1 MAGPL
6 GRPRRT
12 KGPSQ
17 GGKLDGQALQPITQ
31 GKASLLLGLHLP
43 YSGKQ
48 VKSSVMKGPWP
59 VRPQLPLSL
68 ARGGPVAYAGASVCN
83 NVSVFSFGGFL
94 KRKKNFHFD
103 FTLRYQSLWVR
114 APPLSPGWSLG
125 LFSSVSRWGCIP
137 KGHHARFSPPLP
149 TSSRAAPAGACPF
162 LSTPVGLWIRKPCS
176 QRAVLL
182 KS

>member
-6 GRPRRT
+6 GNPRRA

-59 VRPQLPLSL
+59 MRPQLPLSL
-68 ARGGPVAYAGASVCN
+68 ARGGPVACAGASVCN

-103 FTLRYQSLWVR
+103 FTLRYHSLWVR
-114 APPLSPGWSLG
+114 APLCPQAG
-125 LFSSVSRWGCIP
+125 L
-137 KGHHARFSPPLP
+137 
-149 TSSRAAPAGACPF
+149 
-162 LSTPVGLWIRKPCS
+162 
-176 QRAVLL
+176 
-182 KS
+182 